1 MLGVQPI
8 VAIALV
14 IMLNLIVVI
23 DYFTGVN
30 KTDVDSNVDQ
40 NNNDAFRINKSGMIY
55 FFLAHSVFIPVNI
68 FYSYIWLRLK
78 RVQVQIVNIK
88 VDDIIEEINKA
99 IKYQKTYLILQFV
112 FYILILIEFL
122 VLIEVN

>member
-1 MLGVQPI
+1 
-8 VAIALV
+8 
-14 IMLNLIVVI
+14 
-23 DYFTGVN
+23 
-30 KTDVDSNVDQ
+30 
-40 NNNDAFRINKSGMIY
+40 MIY